1 MSQPVRIQTMIRYAV
16 FFALIFGTGA
26 GLYFLLDHFV
36 VNPNLAPS
44 TLDIATKSVQFEN
57 APDFELA
64 DLDGNSHRLSDFK
77 DKIVILNFWASW
89 CPPCIEEF
97 PSLYKLIQTFQ
108 GNVVLVAVSQDK
120 NFDDIK
126 DFAKKFNVQFSSSL
140 YFLWDGEGK
149 IGRTY
154 RVEKLP
160 DSFILTKNNKFYK
173 KISGLR
179 DWLSITSMTEFKN
192 LVDSSRP

>member
-1 MSQPVRIQTMIRYAV
+1 MIRYAV